1 MNGDQLMA
9 KLLKKEGTEWISCFP
24 AQTLIEACSQEG
36 IRPVLCRQERAGVN
50 MADAYSRIH
59 NGNKIGV
66 FTMQHGPGAEN
77 AFGGVAQ
84 AYADNVPMLLIP
96 GGSTERR
103 VGVHPGFDAIPN
115 YQHITKWSG
124 RINTI
129 ERIPEMVSQAFTH
142 LRNGRPGPVLLE
154 LPGDVGHA
162 EVPADI
168 EEYQVSRS
176 YKSYAAKEDVRD
188 IVTALLKA
196 KAPVINA
203 GQGTLYAEAT
213 DELIEFAE
221 LVNVPVMTTLAGKSA
236 YPEDHALAL
245 GTGGN
250 TGTLMVDRFLQNTDF
265 VLGIGTSFAIS
276 NFTAPMP
283 PDATKAQITNTAED
297 INRDYRVEYGAVGD
311 AKLVLQQLIEEAKS
325 QLGEHG
331 RGDVNGVRDKISEI
345 KDEFMKE
352 WGPRLKSDE
361 TPMSPYRVFNEMM
374 KAVDPRNAI
383 VTHDSGYPRNQLVPF
398 WPALNPRSYIGWGK
412 STQLGYGLGLAL
424 GAKVAAP
431 DKVVIN
437 VMGDAAFGMAGLDIE
452 TAARSEL
459 GTITVVLNNGV
470 MTHYY
475 DHFPHATE
483 NWKSNELG
491 GIYSDTAKS
500 LGAHGE
506 RIHNP
511 DEIGPAMKRA
521 LEASN
526 SGQPVLLEMITKEEE
541 NISNYGR

>member
-1 MNGDQLMA
+1 
-9 KLLKKEGTEWISCFP
+9 
-24 AQTLIEACSQEG
+24 
-36 IRPVLCRQERAGVN
+36 

-176 YKSYAAKEDVRD
+176 YKSYAAKEDVKD

-236 YPEDHALAL
+236 YPEDHSLAL

-311 AKLVLQQLIEEAKS
+311 AKLVLQQLIE
-325 QLGEHG
+325 L
-331 RGDVNGVRDKISEI
+331 
-345 KDEFMKE
+345 
-352 WGPRLKSDE
+352 
-361 TPMSPYRVFNEMM
+361 
-374 KAVDPRNAI
+374 
-383 VTHDSGYPRNQLVPF
+383 
-398 WPALNPRSYIGWGK
+398 
-412 STQLGYGLGLAL
+412 
-424 GAKVAAP
+424 
-431 DKVVIN
+431 
-437 VMGDAAFGMAGLDIE
+437 
-452 TAARSEL
+452 
-459 GTITVVLNNGV
+459 
-470 MTHYY
+470 
-475 DHFPHATE
+475 
-483 NWKSNELG
+483 
-491 GIYSDTAKS
+491 S
-500 LGAHGE
+500 L
-506 RIHNP
+506 IH
-511 DEIGPAMKRA
+511 I
-521 LEASN
+521 
-526 SGQPVLLEMITKEEE
+526 
-541 NISNYGR
+541 